1 MFWSEI
7 AKKIF
12 SSEVGYDLCTLVSNN
27 VHHVKYMKE
36 LFTIIIFHRRLV
48 VIFLPEKFMQ
58 CLNVR
63 VLKSGYKHIQIA

>member
-27 VHHVKYMKE
+27 VHHVK
-36 LFTIIIFHRRLV
+36 IFERT
-48 VIFLPEKFMQ
+48 FYDYYF
-58 CLNVR
+58 
-63 VLKSGYKHIQIA
+63 S